1 MTNEGHEPSEYEEQ
15 VLKVLKEGR
24 AATDHPWGYTTPSRV
39 AERFN
44 LPRQRVN
51 EAINRLT
58 AAGWIKQVEENG
70 TRIRG
75 LYIFV
80 DDPREN

>member
-1 MTNEGHEPSEYEEQ
+1 MTNEKHEPSEHEER
-15 VLKVLKEGR
+15 VLEVLKEGR
-24 AATDHPWGYTTPSRV
+24 TSADQPWGYTTPSRV

-58 AAGWIKQVEENG
+58 AAGWIKQVEEND
-70 TRIRG
+70 TLIRG